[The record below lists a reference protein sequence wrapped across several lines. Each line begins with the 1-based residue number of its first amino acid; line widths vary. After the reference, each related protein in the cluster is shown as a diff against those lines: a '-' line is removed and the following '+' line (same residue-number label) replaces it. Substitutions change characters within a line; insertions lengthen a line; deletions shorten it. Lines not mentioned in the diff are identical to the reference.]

1 VTARDRLPPGAH
13 GIASGGKIRREAMT
27 TNEQDRIPMQAPDAA
42 LEQAFIDAFL
52 RTRGHD
58 TSSVEQLP
66 EDERK
71 RLLEEASVHAAGKLA
86 EVEARA
92 HFVQELHHGAN
103 T

>member
-1 VTARDRLPPGAH
+1 MH
-13 GIASGGKIRREAMT
+13 
-27 TNEQDRIPMQAPDAA
+27 APEAA

-52 RTRGHD
+52 RTHGHD
-58 TSSVEQLP
+58 AKSVERLP
-66 EDERK
+66 EDERR
-71 RLLEEASVHAAGKLA
+71 RLLEDASVYAGLRLS

>member
-1 VTARDRLPPGAH
+1 MTTSERDRVA
-13 GIASGGKIRREAMT
+13 
-27 TNEQDRIPMQAPDAA
+27 MQAPEAA
-42 LEQAFIDAFL
+42 LERAFIDAFL

-58 TSSVEQLP
+58 VNSIERLP

-71 RLLEEASVHAAGKLA
+71 RLLENASVYAGLRLT